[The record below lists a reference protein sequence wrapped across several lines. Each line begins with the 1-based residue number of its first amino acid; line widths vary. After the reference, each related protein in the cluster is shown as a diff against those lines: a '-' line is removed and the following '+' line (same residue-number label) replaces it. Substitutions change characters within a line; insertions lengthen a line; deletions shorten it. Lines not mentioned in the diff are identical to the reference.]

1 MAQGDQVKNGKA
13 FEYALAST
21 YTEKLQAIGI
31 KVTLVENSALNVA
44 KGYFSEFC
52 VDERLRYKEAAYQT
66 LDTMVRLEPGLLVQ
80 KKENDMLYVCLNDDN
95 EGEDGD
101 VRDVVFSRQTPRWE
115 VGFSAKN
122 NNDAV
127 KHSRLSS
134 VLDFGESWVNIPC
147 SGAYWT
153 EISPIFNYL
162 EEAKNNK
169 QTWNDLGS
177 DKAEKVYM
185 PLLAAFRKELLK
197 IDKENQGVPQKLI
210 RYLVGKYPFYKIIK
224 DDAHSMVVVKAF
236 NIEGELN
243 KTVSGRKPQYKTP
256 QINLP
261 TRIVEFEMKPGSDNT
276 LHMIL
281 DGGWEI
287 SFRIHN
293 ASTKVE
299 KSLKFDIKLLG
310 NPPVLFTQHL
320 FQNPNNGILDNI

>member
-21 YTEKLQAIGI
+21 YTEKLQALGI

-44 KGYFSEFC
+44 KGYFDVFS

-101 VRDVVFSRQTPRWE
+101 VRDVVFRRQTPRWE

-134 VLDFGESWVNIPC
+134 VLDFGESWVGVPC
-147 SGAYWT
+147 SNTYWD
-153 EISPIFNYL
+153 EIYPIFNYL
-162 EEAKNNK
+162 DQAKNNK
-169 QTWNDLGS
+169 QTWNDLGR
-177 DKAEKVYM
+177 DKAEKVYL
-185 PLLAAFRKELLK
+185 PLLAAFRKELLR
-197 IDKENQGVPQKLI
+197 IDKENQGIPQKLI

-243 KTVSGRKPQYKTP
+243 KTVRGCKPQYKTP
-256 QINLP
+256 HINLP
-261 TRIVEFEMKPGSDNT
+261 TRIVEFEMKPDSDNT

-320 FQNPNNGILDNI
+320 FQNPNDGILDNI

>member
-21 YTEKLQAIGI
+21 YVEKLQALG
-31 KVTLVENSALNVA
+31 VNVSLVENSALSVA
-44 KGYFSEFC
+44 KGYFLKFC
-52 VDERLRYKEAAYQT
+52 DEERSRYKEAAYQT
-66 LDTMVRLEPGLLVQ
+66 FDTMARLEPGLWAQ
-80 KKENDMLYVCLNDDN
+80 KDEDDMLCVCLNGDN
-95 EGEDGD
+95 DGEDGD
-101 VRDVVFSRQTPRWE
+101 VRDVVFSRKSSRWE
-115 VGFSAKN
+115 IGFSAKN

-134 VLDFGESWVNIPC
+134 VLDFGNSWVGVPC
-147 SGAYWT
+147 SENYWN

-162 EEAKNNK
+162 DEAKNNSFS
-169 QTWNDLGS
+169 WNELGT
-177 DKAEKVYM
+177 DKVEKVYK
-185 PLLAAFRKELLK
+185 PLLTAFRKELLK
-197 IDKENQGVPQKLI
+197 INKENEGVPQKLI

-224 DDAHSMVVVKAF
+224 DDEHSMVVVKAF

-243 KTVSGRKPQYKTP
+243 KTLYGCKPQYKTP
-256 QINLP
+256 LINLP
-261 TRIVEFEMKPGSDNT
+261 TRIVEFEMKHGSDNT
-276 LHMIL
+276 LLMIL

-299 KSLKFDIKLLG
+299 KSLKFDVKLLG

-320 FQNPNNGILDNI
+320 FQDTNETF